1 MMNVANGSK
10 AMQSMSGTM
19 RLHGLMLATLMLATL
34 MLAGCAGG
42 DQFSDL
48 RIFMKE
54 VEGKPTE
61 TIAPLPV
68 FESYTAFTYGATSQR
83 SPFEPPALAP
93 PRSSAQK
100 KNTGVKPPLNHAKE
114 YLEQF
119 QLPSLVMVGTL
130 QKNNSTFAL
139 IEDSQGGVHRVQVG
153 DYLGD
158 KWGQIES
165 IKDTRIDI
173 TEIVRDGDHGWFRK
187 PRTLELRAFSN

>member
-1 MMNVANGSK
+1 MINGANGSK

-19 RLHGLMLATLMLATL
+19 KLQGLMLATLILTTL
-34 MLAGCAGG
+34 LLAGCAGE

-48 RIFMKE
+48 RTFMKE
-54 VEGKPTE
+54 VKGKPRG
-61 TIAPLPV
+61 TIAPLPE

-83 SPFEPPALAP
+83 SPFEPPAIAP

-100 KNTGVKPPLNHAKE
+100 KNIGVKPPQNHAKK

-130 QKNNSTFAL
+130 QKDNSTFAL

-153 DYLGD
+153 DYVGD

-173 TEIVRDGDHGWFRK
+173 TEIVRDGAHGWLRK
-187 PRTLELRAFSN
+187 PRTLELRGFSN